1 MFNEND
7 MSNSKID
14 ISGVTRPSE
23 FVTNDVSQNMTSN
36 LVTTSKDQ
44 IMSAQHKDVAGTLNM
59 KEYHIKYSVNGNNTD
74 TGNYTRTAT
83 NKLATDKN
91 TDILINNLQYP
102 NSIYDM
108 SVNVFNVHDMSNAY
122 IDISG
127 VTKPSDFVTSDVTQN
142 KRDTTDTSLVL
153 NINSS
158 QDQHTVDIKN
168 YVVDYS
174 GNNGTNAT
182 ASTRTLVPTIKTA
195 HSTNNDVTLTDLSAN
210 TFYDLSAH
218 LINDVDMSNNKI
230 ASSGTT
236 RPSDLVSSNVSHNIG
251 DSTQTKLVMNVDN
264 AQVAGSLNI
273 NKYTFDISG
282 TNGTNATLQT
292 IDKTPTNQLAESSN
306 TDVSLNDLSANTLYE
321 MKVHILMKMI

>member
-1 MFNEND
+1 
-7 MSNSKID
+7 
-14 ISGVTRPSE
+14 
-23 FVTNDVSQNMTSN
+23 MTSN
-36 LVTTSKDQ
+36 VVTTNS
-44 IMSAQHKDVAGTLNM
+44 ITMNVQHNDVAGTLNM

-108 SVNVFNVHDMSNAY
+108 SLNVFNEKDISNAY
-122 IDISG
+122 IAISG

-158 QDQHTVDIKN
+158 QDQHTVNIKN

-174 GNNGTNAT
+174 GNNGTNAS

-195 HSTNNDVTLTDLSAN
+195 HSTNDDVTLTDLSAN

-218 LINDVDMSNNKI
+218 LINDEDMSNNKI

-236 RPSDLVSSNVSHNIG
+236 RPSDLVSSNVSRNI
-251 DSTQTKLVMNVDN
+251 SETTQTKLVMNVNN

-282 TNGTNATLQT
+282 TNGTDASLQT
-292 IDKTPTNQLAESSN
+292 VNKTPVNQLAESSN
-306 TDVSLNDLSANTLYE
+306 TDVSLNDLSCKYTL
-321 MKVHILMKMI
+321 

>member
-1 MFNEND
+1 M
-7 MSNSKID
+7 
-14 ISGVTRPSE
+14 
-23 FVTNDVSQNMTSN
+23 
-36 LVTTSKDQ
+36 
-44 IMSAQHKDVAGTLNM
+44 A
-59 KEYHIKYSVNGNNTD
+59 
-74 TGNYTRTAT
+74 
-83 NKLATDKN
+83 
-91 TDILINNLQYP
+91 
-102 NSIYDM
+102 
-108 SVNVFNVHDMSNAY
+108 
-122 IDISG
+122 
-127 VTKPSDFVTSDVTQN
+127 
-142 KRDTTDTSLVL
+142 VL

-195 HSTNNDVTLTDLSAN
+195 HSTNDDVTLTDLSAN

-218 LINDVDMSNNKI
+218 LINDVERSNNKI

-251 DSTQTKLVMNVDN
+251 DSTQTKLVMNVNN

-282 TNGTNATLQT
+282 TNGTDASLQNH
-292 IDKTPTNQLAESSN
+292 DKTPVNQLLAESSN
-306 TDVSLNDLSANTLYE
+306 TDVSL
-321 MKVHILMKMI
+321 MIFPQIHSMR